1 MRVAFQDRRFLSAA
15 LGFRVRRVAWV
26 LIQSMVFY
34 SAKRI
39 IRTRAAGLWCAG
51 LLRERLRDAALRAHA
66 SRGETQALD
75 SRLQAGRGS
84 SFRSTSDEKRRQEA
98 GLSLSAPCPGLA
110 LQALEVAASVI
121 VREAPILNPETL
133 HALHCLALPCTA
145 RSRSWP
151 SRASRLGS
159 PERRSPQH
167 GMAWELWTSARRGV
181 HPTELLAAS
190 RAVRLQ
196 TPITLFCSL
205 QAFAVL
211 SRLPND
217 DIGRVSIDFLRCRP
231 KATCSPRVL
240 TWSGSLQH

>member
-1 MRVAFQDRRFLSAA
+1 MGLNSKHGFLLRKTDNTDTCSGPLVCRPPAGKAARRCTSRARFARRNA
-15 LGFRVRRVAWV
+15 GLG
-26 LIQSMVFY
+26 LQ
-34 SAKRI
+34 
-39 IRTRAAGLWCAG
+39 AAGRARIQLP
-51 LLRERLRDAALRAHA
+51 LHLRRKA
-66 SRGETQALD
+66 
-75 SRLQAGRGS
+75 
-84 SFRSTSDEKRRQEA
+84 EA
-98 GLSLSAPCPGLA
+98 GGRALSLSAPCPGLA